1 MTKRVRYDLRQVGGE
16 WVMYREDGGE
26 AFREPSKED
35 AISRAYEIASAFGH
49 PCVVATHHENGIVEL
64 KNFG

>member
-26 AFREPSKED
+26 AFREP
-35 AISRAYEIASAFGH
+35 
-49 PCVVATHHENGIVEL
+49 
-64 KNFG
+64 

>member
-1 MTKRVRYDLRQVGGE
+1 MAHRVTYHLRKVGEE

-26 AFREPSKED
+26 AFRELSKKK
-35 AISRAYEIASAFGH
+35 AISRANDLAVNFEH

-64 KNFG
+64 KRFG

>member
-1 MTKRVRYDLRQVGGE
+1 MTKRVRCDLRQVGGE

-35 AISRAYEIASAFGH
+35 AISRAYEVAHGFQHA
-49 PCVVATHHENGIVEL
+49 CVVATHHENGIVEL
-64 KNFG
+64 KKFG